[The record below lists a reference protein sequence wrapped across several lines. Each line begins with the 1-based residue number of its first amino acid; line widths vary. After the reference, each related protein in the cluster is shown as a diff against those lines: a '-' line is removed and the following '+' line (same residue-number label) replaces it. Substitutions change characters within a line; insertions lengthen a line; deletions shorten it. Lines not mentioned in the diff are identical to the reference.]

1 MKHILEEPTLATKY
15 LITSAQHSFRMEKT
29 DFAWKFKDT
38 SEIIELLHPRN
49 QAQCPTQ
56 VFENQNYILK
66 NPEDNNYTPCENQPF
81 VGFQYPAFK
90 NPQKVPAHGRR
101 NPNILIAGSLLPWKA
116 NKNKQKLHQ
125 ERATKQQ

>member
-1 MKHILEEPTLATKY
+1 LKHILEEPTLATKY
-15 LITSAQHSFRMEKT
+15 LITSAQHSFRMKKT

-66 NPEDNNYTPCENQPF
+66 IIIIFLVKTNRLWVFSIQLLKTHKKKI
-81 VGFQYPAFK
+81 QYM
-90 NPQKVPAHGRR
+90 NDV
-101 NPNILIAGSLLPWKA
+101 IL
-116 NKNKQKLHQ
+116 
-125 ERATKQQ
+125 TY